1 MTFGVTTRVAQIFLV
16 GHKVTNVAMLRT
28 LSQEI
33 DPGHTGLISRD
44 KWRQYC
50 HNSENVFRSV
60 HNNKLIF

>member
-1 MTFGVTTRVAQIFLV
+1 M
-16 GHKVTNVAMLRT
+16 AMLT
-28 LSQEI
+28 ALSQEI
-33 DPGHTGLISRD
+33 EPGHTGLISRD